1 MPTCN
6 HDLDYYRQAADT
18 YRQEHDGQA
27 PYITMSPW
35 CAACQSCRDTLVAEE
50 TCLPGSPPQQP

>member
-1 MPTCN
+1 MTR
-6 HDLDYYRQAADT
+6 LD
-18 YRQEHDGQA
+18 QEHDGQA